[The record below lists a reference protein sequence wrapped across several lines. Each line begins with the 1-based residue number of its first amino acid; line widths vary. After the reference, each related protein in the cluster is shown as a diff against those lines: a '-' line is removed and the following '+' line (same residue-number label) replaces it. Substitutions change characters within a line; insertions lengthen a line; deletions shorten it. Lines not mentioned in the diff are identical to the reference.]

1 MQTYQNIGGNQQ
13 NLLNNQEQ
21 YGQNPYKIQDNLNTR
36 AKSLTSEQYSYSSQK
51 PRVED
56 SRASSYKYRRQEF
69 PISNPKHK

>member
-56 SRASSYKYRRQEF
+56 
-69 PISNPKHK
+69 